1 MSRKRVSGMFENIGT
16 FSAIFWVLAVVLL
29 LLILFEKPL
38 VALEEKRCEARK
50 KRIKE
55 LEEENSIYR
64 YIIGVMAEKILALDN
79 KLKAQE
85 SINEVNLEDLRRERM
100 KNREVK
106 E

>member
-1 MSRKRVSGMFENIGT
+1 MTK
-16 FSAIFWVLAVVLL
+16 
-29 LLILFEKPL
+29 
-38 VALEEKRCEARK
+38 
-50 KRIKE
+50 
-55 LEEENSIYR
+55 
-64 YIIGVMAEKILALDN
+64 KILALDN